1 LKKKKKLAIAGASG
15 FIGRW
20 FIETYKDDYHII
32 ALSRKKIAP
41 SNSDI
46 EWRTVDLFSI
56 SSSIDALE
64 GVDYALYLVHSMQP
78 STRLN
83 QSNFED
89 TDLLLA
95 DNFSRAAEA
104 CSLSHIVYVGGIL
117 PKDNLNISRHLQSRY
132 EVERVLGS
140 RQTPITPI
148 RAGIIIG
155 PGGSSFN
162 IVKKLVKNLP
172 VMACPSWTKS
182 NNQPVDLRVALAC
195 IQHTLG
201 NTSLYGRPLEIGGE
215 QVVQYMDLLKLT
227 AKEMNKKRWIFS
239 VPFFSL
245 GMSKLWV
252 GLFSGS
258 SPNFVSPL
266 IESLRHDM
274 TLKEQDFLSVFPKFS
289 LKETIKRALDT
300 TVIIPKIP
308 QGVAPVKDKNTVRSV
323 QRIANPGKKTSLWV
337 AKKYP
342 VWLSDM
348 FGKIIDSKEDEKI
361 LKFTLL
367 GLPLLQ
373 LEYIENRSDQN
384 RQLFYITGGLLSK
397 RSNTGW
403 LEFRS
408 ILDGEYIIT
417 AIHEFVP
424 RLPWIIYKYTQAKA
438 HLYVMGQFEKYLSS
452 FQPQTDK

>member
-1 LKKKKKLAIAGASG
+1 MKQKKKLAIAGASG

-20 FIETYKDDYHII
+20 FIETYKNEYHII
-32 ALSRKKIAP
+32 ALSRKQIVS
-41 SNSDI
+41 SNSGI

-56 SSSIDALE
+56 SSSIKALN

-95 DNFSRAAEA
+95 DNFSRAAKA
-104 CSLSHIVYVGGIL
+104 CKLTHIVYLGGIL
-117 PKDNLNISRHLQSRY
+117 PKDNLNISKHLQSRY

-140 RQTPITPI
+140 RQIPITPI

-162 IVKKLVKNLP
+162 IIQELVKNLP
-172 VMACPSWTKS
+172 IMACPSWTKS
-182 NNQPVDLRVALAC
+182 NNQPIDLRVALTY
-195 IQHTLG
+195 IHYTLG
-201 NTSLYGRPLEIGGE
+201 NSKLYNCPFEIGGL
-215 QVVQYMDLLKLT
+215 QIVHYMDLLKLT

-239 VPFFSL
+239 IPFFSL

-258 SPNFVSPL
+258 SRDFVSPL

-274 TLKEQDFLSVFPKFS
+274 TLKEQNDLSICPKFT
-289 LKETIKRALDT
+289 LTETIKRALDKSVT
-300 TVIIPKIP
+300 IPKIP
-308 QGVAPVKDKNTVRSV
+308 QGVATVKEKNTVRSV
-323 QRIANPGKKTSLWV
+323 QRISNPGKKTSLWV
-337 AKKYP
+337 AKQYP
-342 VWLSDM
+342 IWLSDM
-348 FGKIIDSKEDEKI
+348 FGRIIDFKEDQKI
-361 LKFTLL
+361 LTFTLL
-367 GLPLLQ
+367 GIPLLQ

-384 RQLFYITGGLLSK
+384 RQLFYITGGFLSK

-408 ILDGEYIIT
+408 ILEGEYIIT
-417 AIHEFVP
+417 AIHEFIP
-424 RLPWIIYKYTQAKA
+424 RLPWFIYKYTQAKV
-438 HLYVMGQFEKYLSS
+438 HLYVMKKFEKYLSS
-452 FQPQTDK
+452 FS

>member
-1 LKKKKKLAIAGASG
+1 MKQKKKLAIAGASG

-20 FIETYKDDYHII
+20 FIETYKKDYQII

-41 SNSDI
+41 SNSSI

-56 SSSIDALE
+56 SSSIEALK
-64 GVDYALYLVHSMQP
+64 GIDYALYLVHSMQP

-104 CSLSHIVYVGGIL
+104 CSLSHIVYLGGIL
-117 PKDNLNISRHLQSRY
+117 PKDSLNISKHLRSRH
-132 EVERVLGS
+132 EVERILGS
-140 RQTPITPI
+140 RKTPITPI

-162 IVKKLVKNLP
+162 IIKKLVKNLP

-182 NNQPVDLRVALAC
+182 KNQPIDLRVTLAC
-195 IQHTLG
+195 IDHTLG
-201 NTSLYGRPLEIGGE
+201 NSNLYGLPLEIGGT
-215 QVVQYMDLLKLT
+215 QIVQYMDLLKLT
-227 AKEMNKKRWIFS
+227 AKEMKKKRWIFS

-252 GLFSGS
+252 SLFSGS
-258 SPNFVSPL
+258 SHNFVSPL

-274 TLKEQDFLSVFPKFS
+274 TLKKQDFLSIFPKYTLS
-289 LKETIKRALDT
+289 ETIKRALDQSI
-300 TVIIPKIP
+300 IIPITP
-308 QGVAPVKDKNTVRSV
+308 EGTAPVKDKNTVRSV
-323 QRIANPGKKTSLWV
+323 QRITNPGRKTSLWA
-337 AKKYP
+337 AKQYP
-342 VWLSDM
+342 IWLSDM
-348 FGKIIDSKEDEKI
+348 FRKIIVFKENEKI
-361 LKFTLL
+361 LKFTIL
-367 GLPLLQ
+367 GIPLLQ
-373 LEYIENRSDQN
+373 LEFIENRSDKN
-384 RQLFYITGGLLSK
+384 RQLFYITGGFLSK

-408 ILDGEYIIT
+408 ILGGEYIIT
-417 AIHEFVP
+417 AIHDFVP
-424 RLPWIIYKYTQAKA
+424 RLPWFIYKYTQAKA
-438 HLYVMGQFEKYLSS
+438 HLYVMRQFEKYLSS
-452 FQPQTDK
+452 FQISS

>member
-1 LKKKKKLAIAGASG
+1 MKQKKKLAIAGASG

-20 FIETYKDDYHII
+20 FIETYKKDYQII

-41 SNSDI
+41 SNSSI

-56 SSSIDALE
+56 SSSIEALK
-64 GVDYALYLVHSMQP
+64 GIDYALYLVHSMQP

-104 CSLSHIVYVGGIL
+104 CSLSHIVYLGGIL
-117 PKDNLNISRHLQSRY
+117 PKDSLNISKHLRSRH
-132 EVERVLGS
+132 EVERILGS
-140 RQTPITPI
+140 RKTPITPI

-162 IVKKLVKNLP
+162 IIKKLVKNLP

-182 NNQPVDLRVALAC
+182 KNQPIDLRVTLAC
-195 IQHTLG
+195 IDHTLG
-201 NTSLYGRPLEIGGE
+201 NSNLYGLPLEIGGT
-215 QVVQYMDLLKLT
+215 QIVQYMDLLKLT
-227 AKEMNKKRWIFS
+227 AKEMKKKRWIFS

-252 GLFSGS
+252 SLFSGS
-258 SPNFVSPL
+258 SHNFVSPL

-274 TLKEQDFLSVFPKFS
+274 TLKKQDFLSIFPKYTLS
-289 LKETIKRALDT
+289 ETIKRALDQSI
-300 TVIIPKIP
+300 IIPITP
-308 QGVAPVKDKNTVRSV
+308 EGTAPVKDKNTVRSV
-323 QRIANPGKKTSLWV
+323 QRITNPGRKTSLWA
-337 AKKYP
+337 AKQYP
-342 VWLSDM
+342 IWLSDM
-348 FGKIIDSKEDEKI
+348 FRKIIVFKENEKI
-361 LKFTLL
+361 LKFTIL
-367 GLPLLQ
+367 GIPLLQ
-373 LEYIENRSDQN
+373 LEFIENRSDKN
-384 RQLFYITGGLLSK
+384 RQLFYITGGFLSK

-408 ILDGEYIIT
+408 ILGGEYIIT
-417 AIHEFVP
+417 AIHDFVP
-424 RLPWIIYKYTQAKA
+424 RLPWFIYKYTQAKA
-438 HLYVMGQFEKYLSS
+438 HLYVMRQFEKYLSS
-452 FQPQTDK
+452 FQISP